1 MDKETS
7 KFVWIK
13 NGNTYSQVENNL
25 EILDSELP
33 RGVYKP
39 IMTLT
44 GCKLQCIDDEFKFSF
59 KVYDLEDKFIQHVM
73 KTWNATDKNL
83 GILLNGTKGSG
94 KTQTGKLL
102 ANATGLPIILV
113 DTDDGG
119 IVDFIKGFD
128 FPCVLFFDEYEK
140 VFEESGGILTLMDGM
155 YSDLNRKMFILTTN
169 EKLINR
175 NLLSRPSR
183 VRYFREFT
191 NIPLDMMVAYIKD
204 NLVNKDRIEEIIK
217 FIDKLEISTIDI
229 VKAIV
234 EEVNLHDC
242 STDDILDFMN
252 LSKKNIRINC
262 IYCYENHTTN
272 DLKEFKE
279 KVARLFKPGKDDAGN
294 EKEYLLPRHV
304 NLHEGK
310 FFFYKS
316 PSELQP
322 GDTVNDNDEWEII
335 SIDKDENGEGYFMK
349 TLRYGD
355 ETLFFYIESDTES
368 SSIYGEDLLRYTF

>member
-1 MDKETS
+1 MNDKS

-25 EILDSELP
+25 EILDSQLP
-33 RGVYKP
+33 KGVYKP
-39 IMTLT
+39 IITMT
-44 GCKLQCIDDEFKFSF
+44 GPKLQCIDDEFKFSF
-59 KVYDLEDKFIQHVM
+59 KVYDLEGKFISHVM
-73 KTWNATDKNL
+73 KTWNSTNKNL

-113 DTDDGG
+113 DSDDDST
-119 IVDFIKGFD
+119 IEFIKGFD

-140 VFEESGGILTLMDGM
+140 TFEESGEILTLMDGM

-183 VRYFREFT
+183 VRYFREFS
-191 NIPLDMMVAYIKD
+191 NIPLDMMIAYIKD
-204 NLVNKDRIEEIIK
+204 NLVNKDRMEEIIR

-252 LSKKNIRINC
+252 LSKRSIKISSIF
-262 IYCYENHTTN
+262 CYENHGTN
-272 DLKEFKE
+272 NLEEFKE
-279 KVARLFKPGKDDAGN
+279 KIARLFKPGKDDAGN
-294 EKEYLLPRHV
+294 EKEYLLPRHL
-304 NLHEGK
+304 NLNEGK
-310 FFFYKS
+310 LCFYKS
-316 PSELQP
+316 ASELQP
-322 GDTVNDNDEWEII
+322 GDTVNDNDDWEIV
-335 SIDKDENGEGYFMK
+335 SIDKDEGGEGYFLN

-355 ETLFFYIESDTES
+355 ETLFIFLESDTEVS
-368 SSIYGEDLLRYTF
+368 SLYGEDLTKYIF